1 MWLLSVISTHLSKE
15 GGIILDQYDKP
26 SPQTCLVLAHHGILG
41 QKWGVRR
48 YQNRDG
54 TLTSKG
60 RARLERKDEKW
71 AKKNSDKIT
80 SKAYKKS
87 SKELDRYINA
97 LLQLPGAVNKNG
109 EISSATI
116 TAYNQRMSELMTQKV
131 SDLRS
136 PSGKV
141 VKFVAKR
148 GDVGVMMA
156 LADEGYDMTQLKN
169 GVWASGRVAYKKT
182 ELDKV

>member
-1 MWLLSVISTHLSKE
+1 M
-15 GGIILDQYDKP
+15 DQYDNL
-26 SPQTCLVLAHHGILG
+26 SSQVSQFLAHHGIRG

-48 YQNRDG
+48 FQNRDG
-54 TLTSKG
+54 TLTPKG
-60 RARLERKDEKW
+60 RARLERQDEKW

-80 SKAYKKS
+80 EKARKKS
-87 SKELDRYINA
+87 SKELSRYSQA
-97 LLQLPGAVNKNG
+97 LLQLPGAINKNG

-136 PSGKV
+136 PSGRV

-148 GDVGVMMA
+148 GEVGVMMA

>member
-1 MWLLSVISTHLSKE
+1 MS
-15 GGIILDQYDKP
+15 
-26 SPQTCLVLAHHGILG
+26 
-41 QKWGVRR
+41 R
-48 YQNRDG
+48 YSQ
-54 TLTSKG
+54 
-60 RARLERKDEKW
+60 
-71 AKKNSDKIT
+71 
-80 SKAYKKS
+80 
-87 SKELDRYINA
+87 A
-97 LLQLPGAVNKNG
+97 LLQLPGAINKNG

-136 PSGKV
+136 PSGRV

>member
-1 MWLLSVISTHLSKE
+1 MDQCKKISL
-15 GGIILDQYDKP
+15 
-26 SPQTCLVLAHHGILG
+26 QTYPFLAHHGIRG

-48 YQNRDG
+48 FQNRDG
-54 TLTSKG
+54 TLTPKG
-60 RARLERKDEKW
+60 RARLEKKDEKW

-80 SKAYKKS
+80 ERARKKS
-87 SKELDRYINA
+87 SKELSRYSQA
-97 LLQLPGAVNKNG
+97 LLQLPGAINKNG

-116 TAYNQRMSELMTQKV
+116 TAYNQRMSEVMTQKV

-136 PSGKV
+136 PSGRV

-148 GDVGVMMA
+148 GEVGVMMA